1 MKGLF
6 CILLCWTVGNA
17 VSLCIDNYISGNIIG
32 MVLLFV
38 GLRFRLFDAE
48 AVRPVARFLLGTM
61 SLYFVPFGVGLMV
74 SYECI
79 LDNLWA
85 IVIGSLVSTVAVLLT
100 AGWSFQLLNKR
111 LRK

>member
-1 MKGLF
+1 M
-6 CILLCWTVGNA
+6 ILLFA
-17 VSLCIDNYISGNIIG
+17 
-32 MVLLFV
+32 

-48 AVRPVARFLLGTM
+48 AVRPVAKFLLGTM

-85 IVIGSLVSTVAVLLT
+85 IVIGSLVSTVAVLLA

-111 LRK
+111 SRK